1 MPSTPFFAYKAWPAA
16 LALSISSSLPVYLVP
31 VVLSIVS
38 QYAFVAFVAFSK
50 IELRSLFVSLF
61 LSLHFNSAPAL

>member
-1 MPSTPFFAYKAWPAA
+1 MPFPPSFAYKVWPAA
-16 LALSISSSLPVYLVP
+16 LALSVSSSLPVYFVP
-31 VVLSIVS
+31 IVLSIVS

-61 LSLHFNSAPAL
+61 LSLHFNSATAL